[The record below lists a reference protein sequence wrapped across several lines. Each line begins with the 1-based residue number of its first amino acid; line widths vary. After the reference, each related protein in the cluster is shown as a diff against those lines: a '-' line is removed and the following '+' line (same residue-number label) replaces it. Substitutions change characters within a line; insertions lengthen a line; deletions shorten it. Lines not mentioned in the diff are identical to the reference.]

1 MLLKIITYFLA
12 LFNMAFLG
20 GLGIWYWVH
29 SEFPPPLIEDMKKTE
44 AGTKIFEQMWGGPE
58 LGVRAIAGMY
68 VFIAASVPAL
78 IAAPRWARIPPAF
91 AFASVRNHAFVEVQ
105 RNLLETA

>member
-1 MLLKIITYFLA
+1 MLLKIITYVLA
-12 LFNMAFLG
+12 LFNMAFFG

-68 VFIAASVPAL
+68 VVIAASGPAL
-78 IAAPRWARIPPAF
+78 IAAPRWAR
-91 AFASVRNHAFVEVQ
+91 SHQ
-105 RNLLETA
+105 RSPSPFTQCGDDLSRGTLA